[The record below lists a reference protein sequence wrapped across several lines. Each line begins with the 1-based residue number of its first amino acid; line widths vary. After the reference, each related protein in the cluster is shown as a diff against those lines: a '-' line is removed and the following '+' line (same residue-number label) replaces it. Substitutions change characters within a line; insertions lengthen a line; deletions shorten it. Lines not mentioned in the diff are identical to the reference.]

1 MSLAVGSISNLAAQE
16 TSLLCGVMDEVGFL
30 KAELERLHGFLED
43 AKHKRRS
50 GDASAAVLVGQIR
63 DAAYDAENVIEA
75 SEYMVKRNKLK
86 KGFMGAISRRK
97 YKPEELAYK
106 YISELAQ
113 RSLVQVV
120 DRSTA
125 HGSILRIKI
134 HDILRDWCIEEATQD
149 GFFLCRAEVS
159 SFNTMTFYRNSFHHF
174 FDDKILQAT
183 AYKRTIL
190 GFSVPSMFL
199 LKLKFLRVLHVENS
213 TINNFSMA
221 ISECIHLRHLILRNC
236 WRILPNKEWQTKRA
250 SDFSFGNIVV
260 QLLQKFDVLDKLPG
274 STLFPQCLRQLYL
287 FANVIKE
294 DPMPIVEKLPCLVVL
309 SLSGYQG
316 RTMSC
321 SAQGFPRLQRLDL
334 SVFYTEEWIIE
345 TGALPRLSFGSSLNM
360 RKLPDGLGQL
370 PSLKELVLKDPLISE
385 DDITCKDLRGK
396 GCKLR

>member
-1 MSLAVGSISNLAAQE
+1 
-16 TSLLCGVMDEVGFL
+16 
-30 KAELERLHGFLED
+30 
-43 AKHKRRS
+43 
-50 GDASAAVLVGQIR
+50 
-63 DAAYDAENVIEA
+63 
-75 SEYMVKRNKLK
+75 
-86 KGFMGAISRRK
+86 
-97 YKPEELAYK
+97 
-106 YISELAQ
+106 
-113 RSLVQVV
+113 
-120 DRSTA
+120 
-125 HGSILRIKI
+125 
-134 HDILRDWCIEEATQD
+134 
-149 GFFLCRAEVS
+149 
-159 SFNTMTFYRNSFHHF
+159 MTFYRNSFHHF

-236 WRILPNKEWQTKRA
+236 VSVRLPPSIGKLLYLQTIDLRRTILESIVPESLWNIASLKHVYLSGGFYPTRNGKQKELRTFHLET
-250 SDFSFGNIVV
+250 SSFNY
-260 QLLQKFDVLDKLPG
+260 FRNKLPG

>member
-1 MSLAVGSISNLAAQE
+1 M
-16 TSLLCGVMDEVGFL
+16 
-30 KAELERLHGFLED
+30 
-43 AKHKRRS
+43 
-50 GDASAAVLVGQIR
+50 
-63 DAAYDAENVIEA
+63 
-75 SEYMVKRNKLK
+75 
-86 KGFMGAISRRK
+86 
-97 YKPEELAYK
+97 
-106 YISELAQ
+106 
-113 RSLVQVV
+113 
-120 DRSTA
+120 
-125 HGSILRIKI
+125 
-134 HDILRDWCIEEATQD
+134 
-149 GFFLCRAEVS
+149 GFFCVTDKNTGRAEVS

-236 WRILPNKEWQTKRA
+236 VSVRLPPSIGKLLYLQTIDLRRTILESIVPESLWNIASLKHVYLSGGFYPTRNGKQKELRTFHLETSSFNYFRSSA
-250 SDFSFGNIVV
+250 SAIVKFLGQMTQLVTFVLDFSRTDIPVEMIKMLANMPDAVEI
-260 QLLQKFDVLDKLPG
+260 LLRRFDVLDKLPG
-274 STLFPQCLRQLYL
+274 STLFPQCLRQLDL

-345 TGALPRLSFGSSLNM
+345 TGALPRLSFGSSL
-360 RKLPDGLGQL
+360 
-370 PSLKELVLKDPLISE
+370 V
-385 DDITCKDLRGK
+385 
-396 GCKLR
+396 